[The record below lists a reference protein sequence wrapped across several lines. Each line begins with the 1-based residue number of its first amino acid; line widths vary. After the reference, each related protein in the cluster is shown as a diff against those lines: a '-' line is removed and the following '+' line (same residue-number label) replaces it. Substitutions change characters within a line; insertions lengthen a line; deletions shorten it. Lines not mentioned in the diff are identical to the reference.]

1 MKEKSMKKS
10 KKQHRISWKE
20 WIFLGIAIFL
30 GVSGLALLIT
40 GLVGD
45 NLGIALNLNPIKQAE
60 IAMDSAGFHMNFR
73 NLGLVILAV
82 GALVAIITLLV
93 NAKKS
98 DREHDRRMRRLERLN
113 EVVDEDVRE
122 E

>member
-1 MKEKSMKKS
+1 MKEKGMKKS

-30 GVSGLALLIT
+30 GVSSLALLVT

-45 NLGIALNLNPIKQAE
+45 NMGVALDLNPIKQAQRG
-60 IAMDSAGFHMNFR
+60 MDSAGFHMNFR
-73 NLGLVILAV
+73 NLGLVVLAA

-113 EVVDEDVRE
+113 EVVSE
-122 E
+122 ETKEE

>member
-1 MKEKSMKKS
+1 MKEKGMKKS

-30 GVSGLALLIT
+30 GASGLALLVT

-45 NLGIALNLNPIKQAE
+45 NMGVALDLNPIKQAE
-60 IAMDSAGFHMNFR
+60 QAMDSAGFHMNFR
-73 NLGLVILAV
+73 NLGLVVLAA

-113 EVVDEDVRE
+113 EVVSE
-122 E
+122 ETKEE

>member
-20 WIFLGIAIFL
+20 WIFLGIAIFF

-45 NLGIALNLNPIKQAE
+45 NLGVALSLNPIRQAE
-60 IAMDSAGFHMNFR
+60 QVMDSAGFHMNFR
-73 NLGLVILAV
+73 NLGLVVLAL

-113 EVVDEDVRE
+113 EVVSE
-122 E
+122 EAKEE